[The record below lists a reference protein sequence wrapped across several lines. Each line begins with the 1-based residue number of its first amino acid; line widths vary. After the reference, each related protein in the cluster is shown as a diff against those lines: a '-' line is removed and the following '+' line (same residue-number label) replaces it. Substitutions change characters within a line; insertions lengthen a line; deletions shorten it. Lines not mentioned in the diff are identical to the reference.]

1 MRQYLRNRYAN
12 LITSCGHLLILLVAL
27 HINDPQAW
35 VAAFALIALISFFA
49 WASTFR
55 RSRAIADTPTS
66 KIGSAA
72 QGYVEILGRASNAP
86 ESLAPAKMGSLP
98 CVWFRCITYRRTS
111 DNKWQEIGRE
121 TSDSVFEI
129 SDETG
134 RCMIDPDD
142 AEVLTTH
149 RRTWYEGQYKHVEEQ
164 LFPGDNIYVLGEFS
178 TIGGANGALDLN
190 ADMSVLLEQWKKDR
204 PTLLKR
210 FDLDGNGEVDL
221 KEWQLARNAAR
232 REIEKQH
239 RELRLHTGVHVMRN
253 PAGGQLYLLS
263 NLSPHQLKL
272 RYALWS
278 WFHIIM
284 FFGGVGGAVWGMM
297 HIALSG

>member
-1 MRQYLRNRYAN
+1 MTQYLRNGYAN
-12 LITSCGHLLILLVAL
+12 LITSFGHLLILLVAL
-27 HINDPQAW
+27 RINDPQAW
-35 VAAFALIALISFFA
+35 MAAFSLIALISFFA

-66 KIGSAA
+66 KIDSAA
-72 QGYVEILGRASNAP
+72 QGYVEIFGRTSNAP
-86 ESLAPAKMGSLP
+86 ESLAPARMGSLP

-111 DNKWQEIGRE
+111 DNKWQEISRE

-134 RCMIDPDD
+134 RCMVDPDD
-142 AEVLTTH
+142 AEVFTTH
-149 RRTWYEGQYKHVEEQ
+149 CRTWYEGQYKHIDEQ

-178 TIGGANGALDLN
+178 TISGANSALDLK
-190 ADMSVLLEQWKKDR
+190 ADMNVLLEQWKKDR
-204 PTLLKR
+204 STLLKR
-210 FDLDGNGEVDL
+210 FDLDGNGEVGL

-239 RELRLHTGVHVMRN
+239 RELRLHNGVHVMRN
-253 PAGGQLYLLS
+253 PESGQLYLLS
-263 NLSPHQLKL
+263 NLSPHQLKR

-278 WFHIIM
+278 WFHITM
-284 FFGGVGGAVWGMM
+284 FFSGVGGAVWAMM
-297 HIALSG
+297 HLALSG